1 MNKKQILDAVE
12 EAVLFNIQTN
22 IIRLEDLNKSRLTFI
37 NDNLL
42 KIVKD
47 SRTDVYINVKDIR
60 VLEVKK
66 WVCK

>member
-1 MNKKQILDAVE
+1 MNKKQILDAVSE
-12 EAVLFNIQTN
+12 GVLFNIQTN
-22 IIRLEDLNKSRLTFI
+22 NIKLEDLNKSRLTFI
-37 NDNLL
+37 NENLL

-66 WVCK
+66 

>member
-12 EAVLFNIQTN
+12 EAVLFNLQTN

-66 WVCK
+66 

>member
-1 MNKKQILDAVE
+1 MNKKQILDAIE

-66 WVCK
+66 

>member
-1 MNKKQILDAVE
+1 MNKKQILDAVSE
-12 EAVLFNIQTN
+12 GVLFNIQTN
-22 IIRLEDLNKSRLTFI
+22 NIKLEDLNQSRLTFI

-66 WVCK
+66 

>member
-1 MNKKQILDAVE
+1 MNKKQILDAIE

-22 IIRLEDLNKSRLTFI
+22 LIRLEDLNKSRLTFI

-47 SRTDVYINVKDIR
+47 SRTDVYINVKDIK

-66 WVCK
+66 

>member
-66 WVCK
+66 

>member
-12 EAVLFNIQTN
+12 EGVLFNIQTN

-66 WVCK
+66 

>member
-1 MNKKQILDAVE
+1 MNKKQILDAIGE
-12 EAVLFNIQTN
+12 GVLFNIQTN
-22 IIRLEDLNKSRLTFI
+22 NIKLEDLNKSRLTFI

-66 WVCK
+66 

>member
-12 EAVLFNIQTN
+12 ESVLFNIQTN
-22 IIRLEDLNKSRLTFI
+22 NIKLEDLNKDRLTFI

-42 KIVKD
+42 KVLKD

-66 WVCK
+66 

>member
-1 MNKKQILDAVE
+1 MNKKQILDAVSE
-12 EAVLFNIQTN
+12 GVLFNIQTN
-22 IIRLEDLNKSRLTFI
+22 NIKLEDLNKSRLTFI

-66 WVCK
+66 

>member
-1 MNKKQILDAVE
+1 MNKKQIVDAISE
-12 EAVLFNIQTN
+12 GVLFNIQTN
-22 IIRLEDLNKSRLTFI
+22 NTRLEDLNKDRLTFI
-37 NDNLL
+37 NENLL

-66 WVCK
+66 

>member
-1 MNKKQILDAVE
+1 MNKKQILDAIGE
-12 EAVLFNIQTN
+12 GVLFNIQTN
-22 IIRLEDLNKSRLTFI
+22 NIKLDDLNQSRLTFI

-60 VLEVKK
+60 VLEAKK